1 MAGPVSN
8 GLGAEKRPRS
18 SWQCRRGGAAGG
30 GDGQRL
36 ELGHFVVGTRSADL
50 SSVSGEPVE
59 ELRIGSVLRGPALAQ
74 WPEAWTGPPGQSA
87 RRGMESL
94 GVLTVEVD
102 SGVAARLSEMP
113 SRVPCEHRW
122 GSARR
127 SIHLMSAQSGSATQ
141 YQRRGVGAQEDPW
154 SRSMPVRPLSP
165 GGVTPRCRETRHWRV
180 TGPQPSP
187 ARISAWVSAP
197 GCRAG
202 YRRRRRPQL
211 QPHRIASQR
220 ICAHGSSAV
229 GCSSSHLRTH
239 GQRAGFDSC
248 LRLRL
253 CGDGCDPWL
262 QRGTRRGIP
271 WAESR

>member
-1 MAGPVSN
+1 MHVMAAAGRQTRRAWHWRPAREREAWPEPVAGPVSN

-36 ELGHFVVGTRSADL
+36 ELGHFVVGTRSTDL

-127 SIHLMSAQSGSATQ
+127 WVPNVPSTSCPPSQAARPSISE
-141 YQRRGVGAQEDPW
+141 GALEP
-154 SRSMPVRPLSP
+154 
-165 GGVTPRCRETRHWRV
+165 
-180 TGPQPSP
+180 
-187 ARISAWVSAP
+187 
-197 GCRAG
+197 
-202 YRRRRRPQL
+202 
-211 QPHRIASQR
+211 
-220 ICAHGSSAV
+220 
-229 GCSSSHLRTH
+229 
-239 GQRAGFDSC
+239 
-248 LRLRL
+248 
-253 CGDGCDPWL
+253 
-262 QRGTRRGIP
+262 
-271 WAESR
+271 